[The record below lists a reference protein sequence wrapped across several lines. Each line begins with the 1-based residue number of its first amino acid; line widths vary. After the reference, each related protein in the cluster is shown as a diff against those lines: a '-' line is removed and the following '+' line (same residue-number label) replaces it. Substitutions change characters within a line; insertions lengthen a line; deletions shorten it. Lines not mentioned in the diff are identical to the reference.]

1 MASPTLPAPVPV
13 FAVRDFGFTV
23 SSPIIPLVEFESRL
37 QFAEDLEAV
46 VNARLDYNL
55 GTAVGSYPFTDLPI
69 AFDPDHV
76 ATITTNGLVQTIRLQ
91 NYLGDSLSLQRPSDG
106 FIEWAGPIVATRV
119 IPEPATTLLAIAAL
133 FAIIA
138 ACQRKPASASTTIL

>member
-1 MASPTLPAPVPV
+1 
-13 FAVRDFGFTV
+13 
-23 SSPIIPLVEFESRL
+23 
-37 QFAEDLEAV
+37 
-46 VNARLDYNL
+46 
-55 GTAVGSYPFTDLPI
+55 LPI